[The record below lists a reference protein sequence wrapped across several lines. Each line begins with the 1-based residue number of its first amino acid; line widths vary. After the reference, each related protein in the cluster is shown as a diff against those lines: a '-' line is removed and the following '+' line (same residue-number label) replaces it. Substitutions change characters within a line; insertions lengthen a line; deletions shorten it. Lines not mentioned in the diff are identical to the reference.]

1 MKDRLRER
9 LRRFDLHFAT
19 KLVCYAF
26 FIAVFVIT
34 IWICIDS
41 PVQHHFKNIRKN
53 DVWFGDGWYDTHTGE
68 KATAASQHYLRISLD
83 DGHASMTK
91 TLDFTPLPEEYL
103 CFRVR
108 AQDTVIYV
116 NGNVWYENNFKEKY
130 RSHSKRMYLLHQ
142 VPADG
147 MKAGDTITLELNVES
162 GEEHAMVQFPAI
174 GDRYALV
181 VYILRKSK
189 NSLGICLVAL
199 LIMVLTVI
207 ASNSEILVD
216 KDQDVKSLR
225 WLTLFL
231 AVSVIYLGTDCG
243 CLEILVERTSVVSWL
258 NNLSLITLPIP
269 FIMFNKYAFFP
280 AHRRYELLAF
290 LNFMIAI
297 ASVTAFVVYAYNM
310 SNFYIFVHLLIAVD
324 IVACILSFRQ
334 ERLVPSFE
342 VFLGFG
348 AIIITALASMFF
360 YWKELVYPASVA
372 YGYGLLVFSMG
383 MLVWIVRRR
392 YKLNRMKEETEHVIM
407 ERDKEA
413 AQEAS
418 EQKSRFLSSMSH
430 EIRTPLNAILGLNEL
445 IMHESSDAKIKK
457 YSADIQSAG
466 RTLLALINDILDFS
480 KIETGK
486 MDIILSDYSLSSL
499 LNDIVVMIQERV
511 SRTGLELRLDIDN
524 ELPDVLYG
532 DEVRMK
538 QIIVNL
544 MTNAVKYTNEGWI
557 ELGVRKQNVS
567 EYLDEE
573 NILLDIRV
581 SDTGV
586 GIKKEDL
593 SRLFVEFERLDRL
606 KNRSIEGTGLGLSI
620 TSRLVSLMDGKIS
633 VESEYGK
640 GSTFRVLIPQKVV
653 SYVPIG
659 DCQKRFEAE
668 GSEPDGVTLET
679 MRFPDKRVFVVDDNE
694 MNLEVIASILE
705 MLEIQVERANGG
717 QQAMERLDR
726 ERYDL
731 ILTDD
736 MMPEISGTELM
747 QYLHGH
753 EESVSHDT
761 PIVVLTAN
769 AIAGVREEYIRK
781 GFDDYM
787 TKPIDVDVLQ
797 KILMKYLK

>member
-108 AQDTVIYV
+108 ALDTVIYV

-258 NNLSLITLPIP
+258 NNLSLITLPIAGIWCTGCGS
-269 FIMFNKYAFFP
+269 FA
-280 AHRRYELLAF
+280 AHR
-290 LNFMIAI
+290 
-297 ASVTAFVVYAYNM
+297 
-310 SNFYIFVHLLIAVD
+310 
-324 IVACILSFRQ
+324 C
-334 ERLVPSFE
+334 
-342 VFLGFG
+342 
-348 AIIITALASMFF
+348 
-360 YWKELVYPASVA
+360 
-372 YGYGLLVFSMG
+372 
-383 MLVWIVRRR
+383 
-392 YKLNRMKEETEHVIM
+392 
-407 ERDKEA
+407 
-413 AQEAS
+413 
-418 EQKSRFLSSMSH
+418 
-430 EIRTPLNAILGLNEL
+430 
-445 IMHESSDAKIKK
+445 
-457 YSADIQSAG
+457 
-466 RTLLALINDILDFS
+466 
-480 KIETGK
+480 
-486 MDIILSDYSLSSL
+486 
-499 LNDIVVMIQERV
+499 
-511 SRTGLELRLDIDN
+511 
-524 ELPDVLYG
+524 
-532 DEVRMK
+532 
-538 QIIVNL
+538 
-544 MTNAVKYTNEGWI
+544 
-557 ELGVRKQNVS
+557 
-567 EYLDEE
+567 
-573 NILLDIRV
+573 
-581 SDTGV
+581 
-586 GIKKEDL
+586 
-593 SRLFVEFERLDRL
+593 
-606 KNRSIEGTGLGLSI
+606 
-620 TSRLVSLMDGKIS
+620 
-633 VESEYGK
+633 
-640 GSTFRVLIPQKVV
+640 
-653 SYVPIG
+653 
-659 DCQKRFEAE
+659 C
-668 GSEPDGVTLET
+668 
-679 MRFPDKRVFVVDDNE
+679 
-694 MNLEVIASILE
+694 
-705 MLEIQVERANGG
+705 
-717 QQAMERLDR
+717 
-726 ERYDL
+726 
-731 ILTDD
+731 
-736 MMPEISGTELM
+736 
-747 QYLHGH
+747 
-753 EESVSHDT
+753 
-761 PIVVLTAN
+761 
-769 AIAGVREEYIRK
+769 
-781 GFDDYM
+781 
-787 TKPIDVDVLQ
+787 
-797 KILMKYLK
+797 